1 MYVYR
6 NFKSPARYSLSCRG
20 PSGKCIQMTRLLL
33 RSGVSI
39 SLFFSISNKTTF
51 LERWRWDGFF
61 DSLGG
66 RFSTIF
72 FYPFVIDVTT
82 VLKNVQQLRMGGGTL
97 SASPWCSAARYI
109 VISAGYRYS
118 VSLYKTASVF
128 DLFPHELCSDAHHI
142 PPPPISKLNTFHLER
157 KKEKEQISRRVRWD
171 ESKIPSRREIC
182 DEVQYNNS
190 DRSFDYAII

>member
-51 LERWRWDGFF
+51 LERWRCDGFF

-66 RFSTIF
+66 RFTTIF

>member
-157 KKEKEQISRRVRWD
+157 KKEKEQISRRVHWD

-182 DEVQYNNS
+182 DDVQYNNS

>member
-51 LERWRWDGFF
+51 LERWRCDGFF

-82 VLKNVQQLRMGGGTL
+82 VLKTCSSSEWAVEL
-97 SASPWCSAARYI
+97 SRRRRDVPQRVILLYRRDIDTRFHCTKRPVFSTCSPMNYVAM
-109 VISAGYRYS
+109 
-118 VSLYKTASVF
+118 
-128 DLFPHELCSDAHHI
+128 
-142 PPPPISKLNTFHLER
+142 PITFHHH
-157 KKEKEQISRRVRWD
+157 
-171 ESKIPSRREIC
+171 
-182 DEVQYNNS
+182 QYPNWI
-190 DRSFDYAII
+190 RSI